1 MSLTS
6 LREIPHNTDGICKH
20 LCILAIFHLYFLNKK
35 HVCSLYYSQLEKEII
50 HSINQHVL
58 SIHFVPS
65 TVDKDWTK
73 HSPDALKILRQMGEH
88 YKYYNK
94 QV

>member
-1 MSLTS
+1 MATLAISEKIINPVCFTPCHLHPYVRSL
-6 LREIPHNTDGICKH
+6 IIQTDGICKH

-65 TVDKDWTK
+65 TVDKD
-73 HSPDALKILRQMGEH
+73 
-88 YKYYNK
+88 
-94 QV
+94 